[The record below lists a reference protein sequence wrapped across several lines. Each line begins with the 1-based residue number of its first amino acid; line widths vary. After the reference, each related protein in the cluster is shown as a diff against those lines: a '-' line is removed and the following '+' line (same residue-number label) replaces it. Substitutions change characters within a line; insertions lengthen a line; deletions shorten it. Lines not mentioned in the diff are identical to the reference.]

1 MGLVRLRKRGGPRVG
16 WTLVAAGVALMLAAC
31 TASNGAGWNHLLETG
46 VLRVGM
52 DASFPPF
59 EAVRAD
65 GSLVGFD
72 VDLVREVS
80 RRLAVEPQFVANL
93 PYDGLYDALTAQ
105 RVDVVI
111 SALVINPARRE
122 DYAYS
127 ASYFDA
133 GEVLVVPEGEDGI
146 QAMGDLQGQRLAVAL
161 GTEGDQE
168 ARRWARRLVDLSV
181 VQHET
186 PGEALGAVVA
196 GDADVALVDRV
207 SALQTLSARSRL
219 SIVGEPVV
227 SVPYAAAVRREDRRL
242 LRAINQALGAMEE
255 DGTMDRL
262 VAKWMKGE

>member
-1 MGLVRLRKRGGPRVG
+1 LRVG
-16 WTLVAAGVALMLAAC
+16 WTLVVTGVAVALVAC
-31 TASNGAGWNHLLETG
+31 SAPNGAAWDQLLRTG

-59 EAVRAD
+59 EAVSAD

-105 RVDVVI
+105 RVDVVV

-127 ASYFDA
+127 TSYFEA
-133 GEVLVVPEGEDGI
+133 GEVLVVPGGEDGI
-146 QAMGDLQGQRLAVAL
+146 QAMGDVQGQRLAVVL
-161 GTEGDQE
+161 GTEGDRE

-186 PGEALGAVVA
+186 PGEALEAVVT
-196 GDADVALVDRV
+196 GEVDVALVDHV
-207 SALQTLSARSRL
+207 SALQAVSAGSGL

-255 DGTMDRL
+255 DGTMERL
-262 VAKWMKGE
+262 VAKWMGGE